1 MHILCFWVWTK
12 LTSDN
17 NQCFYILFFFTR
29 SYPWWINNDTSL
41 AETITPTTLH
51 IQLLSCSC
59 EWTDDSHLNILTK
72 MLHFLGLGRRATT
85 SISSFENIIKR
96 GFSFGVISDGV
107 DTKSEAFATN
117 SHSMAHLIS
126 ELQSHVAKVVA
137 LISFCVW
144 FCIFFGIYVVFGVKV
159 WSFC

>member
-1 MHILCFWVWTK
+1 
-12 LTSDN
+12 
-17 NQCFYILFFFTR
+17 
-29 SYPWWINNDTSL
+29 
-41 AETITPTTLH
+41 
-51 IQLLSCSC
+51 
-59 EWTDDSHLNILTK
+59 

-107 DTKSEAFATN
+107 DTNSEAFATN

-137 LISFCVW
+137 LIGFSVGFCV
-144 FCIFFGIYVVFGVKV
+144 FAIFYVVFGVKV
-159 WSFC
+159 